1 MTSSEKTSPIFRN
14 ASIERHGWRQ
24 EGGCPPPH
32 EGGGGRVTSW
42 RQDPCLSDKALLK
55 ERAGFTLI
63 EVLIAM
69 AIFSFIALGTS
80 EAIRRGFN
88 VKKVV
93 EEQWNA
99 IHGIR
104 SALVIMQRDIHLAF
118 HKSLDSDDSFD
129 FGSRA
134 DEMWFKGF
142 FIGKSEALHFTSL
155 SHRKLYENVH
165 ESELNEVGYQLSA
178 DPEKPGK
185 NRLLRR
191 SSVIV
196 DQDRERGGEEDL
208 LLEDIK
214 EVQFRY
220 FSKERDLWFDEWD
233 TERLDFKNKFPDAIE
248 IKLIV
253 FEKKGGKEE
262 TVEYASKVLIALPN
276 NKPEESLEKFPEP
289 KEPKEEPEKEPK
301 KEPGK
306 DGDEE

>member
-1 MTSSEKTSPIFRN
+1 MTSLEETSSEKRGLARSMSDLAKPLFSPI
-14 ASIERHGWRQ
+14 
-24 EGGCPPPH
+24 
-32 EGGGGRVTSW
+32 
-42 RQDPCLSDKALLK
+42 
-55 ERAGFTLI
+55 GFTLI

-93 EEQWNA
+93 EDQWNA
-99 IHGIR
+99 IHGVR
-104 SALVIMQRDIHLAF
+104 SAFVIMQRDIHLAF
-118 HKSLDSDDSFD
+118 HKPLDSSDSFGGD
-129 FGSRA
+129 TG
-134 DEMWFKGF
+134 EMWFVGF

-178 DPEKPGK
+178 DPEKSGK

-196 DQDRERGGEEDL
+196 DQDHERGGEEDL

-220 FSKERDLWFDEWD
+220 FSKERDLWFEEWD
-233 TERLDFKNKFPDAIE
+233 TERIDFKDKFPDAVE

-253 FEKKGGKEE
+253 FEKRGGKEE
-262 TVEYASKVLIALPN
+262 TVEYVSKILIALPN
-276 NKPEESLEKFPEP
+276 NKESEKSPEKSSS
-289 KEPKEEPEKEPK
+289 KEEPKQEKE
-301 KEPGK
+301 
-306 DGDEE
+306 DEE